1 MLRLQRGTGDF
12 TWPWLALILLSDTQN
27 LPPQKTK
34 AREIR
39 KDKIRVESVKG
50 LTKQMITLVK

>member
-1 MLRLQRGTGDF
+1 MLRLQEDTADF
-12 TWPWLALILLSDTQN
+12 PWPWPYYSYLTR
-27 LPPQKTK
+27 KTCN